1 MPGKILVLCLL
12 ASSVLAQ
19 QNPAN
24 LRKAD
29 IPEEPEPPRIAQNVE
44 FENRQ
49 ARSYP
54 EQPPLIPHKID
65 GYQVDLNANK
75 CLSCHNRHRVDESG
89 APMVSVTHFMDRDM
103 QMLAEVSPRRYF
115 CQQCH
120 VPQTSADSGVENTFE
135 DVSTLIGRTKSE
147 SKR

>member
-1 MPGKILVLCLL
+1 MRSLFM
-12 ASSVLAQ
+12 VLAFSVSTALAQ
-19 QNPAN
+19 SQAT
-24 LRKAD
+24 LRDAPVD
-29 IPEEPEPPRIAQNVE
+29 SESDPPRIANTEE
-44 FENRQ
+44 FDVRPV
-49 ARSYP
+49 RSYP
-54 EQPPLIPHKID
+54 EQPPLIPHRID

-120 VPQTSADSGVENTFE
+120 IPQTDARLKVDNTFQ
-135 DVSTLIGRTKSE
+135 DVSSLIQNSE
-147 SKR
+147 KDDR